1 MLHRTTLYNV
11 LLPQPCQRLRALVT
25 AVSSFFHQAELQL
38 ARYSDCLAH
47 LPFLD
52 QLLTNGMRVQE
63 NHIMQTLAQRAVAIL
78 DSAEDDVV
86 FCHGCLVHGTF
97 FHHCHSIPCLTH
109 SIHARP
115 MPYMPYKPL
124 HAITCHTRAAPMPFF
139 IHSSWLFH
147 GFSLGF
153 IMNLGQGQ
161 VCTVCEVCAYFL
173 DFLGKP
179 GSGCRADAT
188 YFTLHGALSYL
199 KNDDPTRVR
208 FGQWISEMC
217 LWTEWFHVGDLLSV
231 SRLLAFVQC
240 ARH

>member
-1 MLHRTTLYNV
+1 MACAFKKITSCRPWHRGLWQSWILRRMTWSFATVAWCMGHFSIIVILSHF
-11 LLPQPCQRLRALVT
+11 LL
-25 AVSSFFHQAELQL
+25 
-38 ARYSDCLAH
+38 
-47 LPFLD
+47 
-52 QLLTNGMRVQE
+52 
-63 NHIMQTLAQRAVAIL
+63 I
-78 DSAEDDVV
+78 
-86 FCHGCLVHGTF
+86 
-97 FHHCHSIPCLTH
+97 
-109 SIHARP
+109 
-115 MPYMPYKPL
+115 PYMPGPCHRCHTSHYMPL
-124 HAITCHTRAAPMPFF
+124 HAITCHTRAAPTPFF

-161 VCTVCEVCAYFL
+161 VCTVCEVCLYFL
-173 DFLGKP
+173 DFLGQS